1 MALTELQQGRIAA
14 AIAELGENPD
24 EALLREAAGE
34 IQKQLPALHQIVF
47 HQGWQRGEE
56 RAAKKHAA
64 DLAALKGTTLPA
76 DREVA
81 LRTELD
87 QLRAQ
92 VDLERRGRVEAELV
106 RATEGMGLNST
117 WVSNE
122 LNAAWRTGTLSFD
135 ASGQVEAQG
144 VAPAPGESALAA
156 YARVL
161 KGRCPPELVKS
172 NGDRGSDTG
181 QDRGGASGSTLAQR
195 LVPEFQRQRDA
206 RVNPLAPT
214 APANPLATGPAYSS
228 PADALLKVG
237 MQRLV
242 AQAVEAGRSTLAKE

>member
-1 MALTELQQGRIAA
+1 MGLTEQQVGRIAA
-14 AIAELGENPD
+14 AIAELGEAPD
-24 EALLREAAGE
+24 EALLREAATE

-81 LRTELD
+81 LRGELD
-87 QLRAQ
+87 TLRAQ
-92 VDLERRGRVEAELV
+92 VDSERRARVEAELT
-106 RATEGMGLNST
+106 RTTEAMGLNTT

-122 LNAAWRTGTLSFD
+122 LNAAWRTGTLTFD

-144 VAPAPGESALAA
+144 IAPAPGEGTLAA
-156 YARVL
+156 YARTL
-161 KGRCPPELVKS
+161 KGRCPPELIRS

-214 APANPLATGPAYSS
+214 APANPLAAGPAYSS
-228 PADALLKVG
+228 PADALLKIG
-237 MQRLV
+237 LSRLV
-242 AQAVEAGRSTLAKE
+242 GQAIEQARTTPTKE